1 MVLGLRTDGIIMT
14 RMNKTTEWV
23 EQQIEEL
30 WEEEFDKWYDIVVST
45 AFTEAT
51 ESEYKKLHTAEDD
64 IMKSKHRVKIAAAQA
79 KKDEE
84 EAKLT
89 LENEEEFDTEN
100 LDANFADLCAALA
113 KPEQTAKVMC
123 QWQQLRLI

>member
-1 MVLGLRTDGIIMT
+1 
-14 RMNKTTEWV
+14 MNKTTEWA

-30 WEEEFDKWYDIVVST
+30 GEEEFDKWYDIVVST

-51 ESEYKKLHTAEDD
+51 ESEYKKLHTTEDD
-64 IMKSKHRVKIAAAQA
+64 IMKGKGRVKIAAVQA

-100 LDANFADLCAALA
+100 LDANFANLCAALA
-113 KPEQTAKVMC
+113 KPEQTAKVMR
-123 QWQQLRLI
+123 QWQRLKLIATASKIPARQQG